1 MIDVVEDADLALGGV
16 MVLQAPRVLRRR
28 AAPGDGIARTSV
40 SRRGSSSPR
49 RCSDRAR
56 LVDRRALG
64 NIATPAYHAV
74 MSDRTEGDRATRG
87 AWTEI
92 EKARDVAARRAAVR
106 RAHALGPGANIE
118 EAIRLIRA
126 GEAMHGAARR

>member
-1 MIDVVEDADLALGGV
+1 
-16 MVLQAPRVLRRR
+16 
-28 AAPGDGIARTSV
+28 
-40 SRRGSSSPR
+40 
-49 RCSDRAR
+49 
-56 LVDRRALG
+56 
-64 NIATPAYHAV
+64 
-74 MSDRTEGDRATRG
+74 MSDRTEDDRATRG

-92 EKARDVAARRAAVR
+92 EKARDAAARRAAVR

>member
-1 MIDVVEDADLALGGV
+1 
-16 MVLQAPRVLRRR
+16 
-28 AAPGDGIARTSV
+28 
-40 SRRGSSSPR
+40 
-49 RCSDRAR
+49 
-56 LVDRRALG
+56 
-64 NIATPAYHAV
+64 
-74 MSDRTEGDRATRG
+74 MSDRTEDDRATRG

-92 EKARDVAARRAAVR
+92 EKAQDAAARRAAVR

>member
-1 MIDVVEDADLALGGV
+1 VP
-16 MVLQAPRVLRRR
+16 LQAIGICRHERVQ
-28 AAPGDGIARTSV
+28 ARVVKALADVATEH
-40 SRRGSSSPR
+40 GF
-49 RCSDRAR
+49 A
-56 LVDRRALG
+56 DRRALG
-64 NIATPAYHAV
+64 SIATSAYHAV

-92 EKARDVAARRAAVR
+92 ENARDAAARRAAVR